1 MHTVKQDR
9 RTRLLYHSLQ
19 RSMATASSGSQH
31 STALYLG
38 FRVEGFQHSRLQHKT
53 ECEVDGKSG
62 GSDPRACARLSDL
75 DQRAAAYCW
84 KTRQAAYPLWRE
96 HGCCRLERLRCV
108 GLGGLCPFLF
118 QGVGSTAPLLWREHH
133 ILQMGRLSADL
144 VGRGG
149 MGT

>member
-31 STALYLG
+31 S
-38 FRVEGFQHSRLQHKT
+38 RLQHKT

-75 DQRAAAYCW
+75 NQRAAAYCW
-84 KTRQAAYPLWRE
+84 KT
-96 HGCCRLERLRCV
+96 
-108 GLGGLCPFLF
+108 
-118 QGVGSTAPLLWREHH
+118 
-133 ILQMGRLSADL
+133 
-144 VGRGG
+144 
-149 MGT
+149 